1 MSLSNSI
8 LSVKIKINKWVG
20 MVSGAVSVYIVG
32 LFFLNLILFRWK
44 NCAEITAKTVENEN
58 QHFHF

>member
-1 MSLSNSI
+1 
-8 LSVKIKINKWVG
+8 

-44 NCAEITAKTVENEN
+44 NCPEITAKIAENEN